1 MTEQQAGSIVYLGKA
16 APAAGRGGGSS
27 SGDTSA
33 SGGGFAPQRITN
45 PAIVKE
51 GGTYSLTWADPA
63 DTIIENQTICAWAG
77 TLIVRKSGS
86 YPADPTDGTTVLDSK
101 VRDQHKNT
109 PLVDTPTDATA
120 DYKYRAFPYSANG
133 VYNLQEQNRFGKFVF
148 TFKEL
153 MSESSPAHRIVY
165 ADDCANFT
173 PAKMDFTSDV
183 FDWGSWKNNPLVSLD
198 YIRPCMLYNDDAG
211 ADLKGKV
218 AYYLDPNDHTKKYG
232 TGEASDVANPD
243 FPGNAMVQVRRVF
256 KKVVVDGNTIIK
268 SFSNEKLDDDYE
280 CFSCKKADGTYADFF
295 YVPMFPGSFINN
307 KVRSLSGQ
315 TVMQSKTAAQEIA
328 GATANGAGW
337 YTEVLAD
344 NQYFEDLFKLLF
356 GTTNGQSALGEGVST
371 GDSGALKTTGTTVSK
386 GMMYGASTTN
396 VAVKFCYM
404 EHWWAHQWRRFG
416 GLIFKN
422 GVRWV
427 KLTASTVDGSTA
439 EGYNIDGTG
448 YIQLDVP
455 VPSGTSGGYIS
466 KVQQA
471 GKYGCF
477 PTVMSGSE
485 STYLCDGCW
494 FNNGIVSYP
503 FRGGDAAAGRI
514 CGPFALASAHP
525 ATNASWNVSAALS
538 YHQ

>member
-1 MTEQQAGSIVYLGKA
+1 MTENQAGSIVYLGKA
-16 APAAGRGGGSS
+16 APTAAGSGAGTGDSS
-27 SGDTSA
+27 SSA
-33 SGGGFAPQRITN
+33 SGFAPQRVIN
-45 PAIVKE
+45 AAIVKE
-51 GGTYSLTWADPA
+51 GNKCSLTWRDPA
-63 DTIIENQTICAWAG
+63 DTVIENQIICAWAG
-77 TLIVRKSGS
+77 TLIVRKTGS
-86 YPADPTDGTTVLDSK
+86 YPADPTDGTVVLDNK
-101 VRDQHKNT
+101 TRNAYAQT
-109 PLVDTPTDATA
+109 PFVDTVPDATA

-133 VYNLQEQNRFGKFVF
+133 VFNLQEQNRFGKWVF

-165 ADDCANFT
+165 ADDCANYT

-183 FDWGSWKNNPLVSLD
+183 FDWGDWQNNPLVSLD

-256 KKVVVDGNTIIK
+256 RKIVVDGNTIIK
-268 SFSNEKLDDDYE
+268 SFSNDKLDDDYE
-280 CFSCKKADGTYADFF
+280 CFSCKKSDGTYADFF

-371 GDSGALKTTGTTVSK
+371 GEAAALKTTGTTVSK

-422 GVRWV
+422 GVRYV

-439 EGYNIDGTG
+439 EGYNTTGDG
-448 YIQLDVP
+448 YIQLDLP
-455 VPSGTSGGYIS
+455 APSGSSGGYIS
-466 KVQQA
+466 KIQQA
-471 GKYGCF
+471 GKHGCF

-494 FNNGIVSYP
+494 FNNGIVAYP
-503 FRGGDAAAGRI
+503 FRGGGAGDGRL
-514 CGPFALASAHP
+514 CGPFALDSNNT
-525 ATNASWNVSAALS
+525 ATHAYWYLSAALS
-538 YHQ
+538 YHP